1 MKPKTMILLVVAIGC
16 GLVASYLTSKVLA
29 DRSPGEAQVEMV
41 KVLAAKR
48 NLALGTVIKDPERFF
63 EEKEVPKNSAPKK
76 GYGNFAD
83 IKNLKLVK
91 PVSEDAFLTKDDV
104 MDTGSDIFIQSIP
117 AGYRAVSIKVTPET
131 MAGGFVQP
139 NTRVDVMTTLKR
151 DREESVSQ
159 VILQNML
166 VLATDQEANRDP
178 NVGGKLANTV
188 TLAAKPDDALKLTL
202 ASSLGEVRLIL
213 RKFGEDETSNTKT
226 VKVSDILKGTQ
237 SASDPNEDSGSTKE
251 IKTSPDIKTPEPPMT
266 EEKSP
271 VVEEPVKYW
280 VQEIR
285 NGENVVRIKRR
296 EDGKDLEDSSEITK
310 SDPAP
315 APRPQRK
322 AFDGQKQS
330 NRLDSD
336 SSKKDDK

>member
-29 DRSPGEAQVEMV
+29 DRSTGEPQVEMV

-63 EEKEVPKNSAPKK
+63 EEKEVPKASAPKK
-76 GYGNFAD
+76 GFSIFAD
-83 IKNLKLVK
+83 IKNQKLVK
-91 PVSEDAFLTKDDV
+91 PVSEDAFITKDDV

-139 NTRVDVMTTLKR
+139 NTRVDVMSTLKR
-151 DREESVSQ
+151 DGAEPMSQ

-166 VLATDQEANRDP
+166 VLATDTEAQRDP

-202 ASSLGEVRLIL
+202 ATSLGEVRLIL
-213 RKFGEDETSNTKT
+213 RKFGEDETSHTKA
-226 VKVSDILKGTQ
+226 VKAADILKGTQ
-237 SASDPNEDSGSTKE
+237 NASDPNEDSAGASSE
-251 IKTSPDIKTPEPPMT
+251 IKTSPEIRTPEPPKI
-266 EEKSP
+266 EEKTP
-271 VVEEPVKYW
+271 VEEALVKYW

-285 NGENVVRIKRR
+285 NGESVVRIKRR

-310 SDPAP
+310 TDPAT
-315 APRPQRK
+315 PRPPKKSSEKPTGR
-322 AFDGQKQS
+322 S
-330 NRLDSD
+330 DSD
-336 SSKKDDK
+336 SSKKDEK